1 MKLIV
6 CLGNPGRNYIKN
18 RHNIGFI
25 IGEHFAEL
33 YRIRISEKSFSSLCG
48 SGKIDTTNVL
58 IIFPQTYMNSS
69 GTAVQQALNFY
80 KIDPEE
86 LIVIHDELE
95 FQFGRVEKKFGGGH
109 KGHNGLRSIIDR
121 IGAANFYRIRFG
133 VGRPENSN
141 IPVADHVLSNFTSE
155 ELDKI
160 KELLPEISEEIL
172 GLLKEN

>member
-1 MKLIV
+1 MLV
-6 CLGNPGRNYIKN
+6 VGLGNPGRNYIKN

-25 IGEHFAEL
+25 IGEHFADL
-33 YRIRISEKSFSSLCG
+33 YSIRISEKSFSSLCG
-48 SGKIDTTNVL
+48 SGKVETANVL
-58 IIFPQTYMNSS
+58 LICPQTYMNSS
-69 GTAVQQALNFY
+69 GYAAQHAHNFY
-80 KIDPEE
+80 KIDPED

-121 IGAANFYRIRFG
+121 IGTANFYRIRFG

-141 IPVADHVLSNFTSE
+141 IPVADYLLSNFTLE
-155 ELDKI
+155 EMDKI
-160 KELLPEISEEIL
+160 KELLPETSNEIL